1 MGLLTRSDGNTQA
14 RNGWFRR
21 KTKQPKHNV
30 LASPVP
36 RPSDSA
42 APPCSTASPP
52 PPYKQLS
59 TQQVDGTDAAAVA
72 AAADDDDIATTATAA
87 DAGET
92 PEPEES
98 AHVEQPSAPI
108 GNMIPVDGRESSS
121 SGDVAAPTGLP
132 RTISAFRRAADIV
145 PTGSDAS
152 ASTED
157 CLMPRPSLSPNTAS
171 LSLEQWRQK
180 KQAAEAE
187 EAAEKAARLAHLRG
201 EGLSEEAA
209 APTSGNPFRLS
220 GAGPVALAGDGGVA
234 LSTSSMSANPFH
246 APQQLQPDVAEPT
259 ELTLTDPQL
268 AQEVSPAEQSEQSAG
283 TQDVQ
288 GRTKQ
293 IVVTKV
299 TVGDTVYLLERTTRN
314 VYAAEPPNKFV
325 GKWAGCSIDFDSQPE
340 NSEDAAAALEGSSV
354 LGRQLASAAKHLH
367 EQRGQTTCNTLCES
381 MVTPLK
387 GKGFQSVRNP
397 SQIAHA

>member
-121 SGDVAAPTGLP
+121 SSDVAAPTGLP

-293 IVVTKV
+293 IVVT
-299 TVGDTVYLLERTTRN
+299 TRCICWRGPRGMCTRQSPLTSSWANGQGAPSTSTRN
-314 VYAAEPPNKFV
+314 QKIQKMPQQRWKVPQFWGVNWHRQRNICTSNGGRPPATRCANR
-325 GKWAGCSIDFDSQPE
+325 WSLP
-340 NSEDAAAALEGSSV
+340 
-354 LGRQLASAAKHLH
+354 
-367 EQRGQTTCNTLCES
+367 
-381 MVTPLK
+381 
-387 GKGFQSVRNP
+387 
-397 SQIAHA
+397 